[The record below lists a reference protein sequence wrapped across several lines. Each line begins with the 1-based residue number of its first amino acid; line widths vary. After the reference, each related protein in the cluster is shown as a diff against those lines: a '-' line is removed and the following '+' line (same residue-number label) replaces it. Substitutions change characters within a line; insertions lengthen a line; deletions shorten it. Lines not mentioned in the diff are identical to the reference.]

1 MHRKIATRDSN
12 RGMNIK
18 EHPLRTNVFLNAGS
32 VMIIPLKPVASRE
45 NIPPESVSAKDRA
58 FKELYAPI
66 TMNSKNTINAKKAP
80 MNIDRLAL
88 ERSERNPG
96 AIM

>member
-1 MHRKIATRDSN
+1 
-12 RGMNIK
+12 
-18 EHPLRTNVFLNAGS
+18 
-32 VMIIPLKPVASRE
+32 
-45 NIPPESVSAKDRA
+45 
-58 FKELYAPI
+58 
-66 TMNSKNTINAKKAP
+66 MNSKNTINAKKAP